1 MMLYKFKLSNGKYFA
16 YVLADNSIR
25 AKEKVDMEIACSSF
39 KLPKEEWETAELI
52 EEWFEENVPGLFIVR
67 INNV

>member
-39 KLPKEEWETAELI
+39 KLPKEEWETAEAFIKRLNYEGVYI
-52 EEWFEENVPGLFIVR
+52 EDLNPK
-67 INNV
+67 